1 MTTWHWCG
9 GGGGGAQHNTSF
21 QQHHLHWSD
30 MSFIHHAIAKKIKED
45 KESNKLVRSRTED
58 SPLLWLMLLLLLQEP
73 EESPIKT
80 VLGSLA
86 RNSLASD
93 TLSVQ
98 NMNNSNNYRRK
109 KKKTW
114 KPISIEDVPFRRQDR
129 MTLNARNRID
139 RDKKLIFFIV
149 GMGVLLIFI
158 GLLLLL
164 LYRLYSDDIKDLRPV
179 IVIGRNHPPV
189 DI

>member
-1 MTTWHWCG
+1 
-9 GGGGGAQHNTSF
+9 
-21 QQHHLHWSD
+21 

-45 KESNKLVRSRTED
+45 KDKDKL
-58 SPLLWLMLLLLLQEP
+58 EP
-73 EESPIKT
+73 DDSPIKT

-86 RNSLASD
+86 RNSLVSD
-93 TLSVQ
+93 TISVQNQ
-98 NMNNSNNYRRK
+98 NMNNPGPTHRRK
-109 KKKTW
+109 QRREW

-129 MTLNARNRID
+129 LTLNVRNRID

-179 IVIGRNHPPV
+179 IVIGP
-189 DI
+189 